1 MANKHKLHIV
11 RRIMV
16 RLARIYH
23 VQPHYWSIISMAA
36 EFMSWDRSRREAWIA
51 ARYDD
56 LTAYLGFSE
65 EDLAIAIT

>member
-1 MANKHKLHIV
+1 MANKHKLHTA

-23 VQPHYWSIISMAA
+23 VQPHYWSILSMAA
-36 EFMSWDRSRREAWIA
+36 TFLSWDRTRREAWIA
-51 ARYDD
+51 TRYED

-65 EDLAIAIT
+65 EELALVIV

>member
-1 MANKHKLHIV
+1 MTNKHKLHIV

-16 RLARIYH
+16 RLARIYN
-23 VQPHYWSIISMAA
+23 QPLSARSIYRMAA
-36 EFMSWDRSRREAWIA
+36 CFLAWDRSRREAWIA

-65 EDLAIAIT
+65 EELATVLL

>member
-1 MANKHKLHIV
+1 
-11 RRIMV
+11 MV

-36 EFMSWDRSRREAWIA
+36 TFLSWDRAHREAWIA

-56 LTAYLGFSE
+56 LVNYLGFSE
-65 EDLAIAIT
+65 EELATVLL